1 MIRKWFKYYLDNN
14 KANQNSLSFT
24 FRQIEESFSKKKFI
38 LNYFLRLNISET
50 KIYNFIKKKT
60 LGNVLSVGSG
70 YGELEYHLSKHHKI
84 IATDI
89 NQKIINK
96 NYKIKISY
104 LDILNIKSINKRYDS
119 ILVPNIEYLLNDRQ
133 LLKCLENIKKLS
145 KKETKIFFGFRSCDS
160 FFIKFIDIFLL
171 KVEIILKKIFYFV
184 ILKKFKIKKIQ
195 HGYRRSKQHLEKILK
210 KKFFIRE
217 TKEELYYTEFERSFF
232 LRKFKLSLILGF
244 LKIQP
249 HLYIYSLKIKT

>member
-14 KANQNSLSFT
+14 EANQNSLSFT

-60 LGNVLSVGSG
+60 LGNILSIGSG
-70 YGELEYHLSKHHKI
+70 YGELEYHLSKRHKI

-89 NQKIINK
+89 NPKIINK

-104 LDILNIKSINKRYDS
+104 LDILNIKSVNKRYDT
-119 ILVPNIEYLLNDRQ
+119 ILVPSIEYLLNDRQ
-133 LLKCLENIKKLS
+133 LLTCLENIKKFS
-145 KKETKIFFGFRSCDS
+145 KYETKIFFGFRSCDS

-171 KVEIILKKIFYFV
+171 KFEIILKKIFYFI

-217 TKEELYYTEFERSFF
+217 TKEELYCAEFERSFF

-249 HLYIYSLKIKT
+249 YLYIYSLKNKT